1 MSIPFKSISRLLPF
15 PTQIVAGFTY
25 NHLRSMYA
33 YDIKTPT
40 RVISEKDT
48 LCGRESSKF
57 FFDAKLPVCPGCSAI
72 GENIALQNPN
82 TTRDDLPAITLQSTQ
97 TRNRHTPENDI
108 KTALIK
114 RINRKMQQNGGGN
127 PWKVKVSKNG
137 TPFIIDTVTGLT
149 VIEKLVLPLDE
160 LAAVWGV
167 QNATACVKVT
177 EPVPLFKAPSWY
189 RVGLRF
195 IPEKIAS
202 TSFGSN
208 CTKLCLPKFRSPRRT
223 K

>member
-1 MSIPFKSISRLLPF
+1 
-15 PTQIVAGFTY
+15 
-25 NHLRSMYA
+25 MYA

-177 EPVPLFKAPSWY
+177 EPVPLFKAQSVV
-189 RVGLRF
+189 RVR
-195 IPEKIAS
+195 
-202 TSFGSN
+202 
-208 CTKLCLPKFRSPRRT
+208 LCRRT
-223 K
+223 IHCE